1 MTDLHSLPLRMTT
14 TEVIG
19 LARISPATF
28 RRRRASGQY
37 NLAPV
42 DRGAEDLYRREDV
55 LRALGMIEEPV
66 VGAPAVPRPV
76 VDAVAIRAAR
86 AARGGRK
93 PKQPI

>member
-37 NLAPV
+37 MLTPV

-55 LRALGMIEEPV
+55 LRALGMLEDPV
-66 VGAPAVPRPV
+66 AGVPALNRPV
-76 VDAVAIRAAR
+76 VVDADAIRAAR
-86 AARGGRK
+86 AAQTGRK
-93 PKQPI
+93 PK